1 MILAVGKAAS
11 GELGGEGVTEAIL
24 GFIRR
29 GIKDD
34 DKFSVN
40 TSSYGSFRLREGT
53 GLMDSNPTEIKIQ

>member
-11 GELGGEGVTEAIL
+11 GELGGGGVTEAIL

-34 DKFSVN
+34 ENFSVN
-40 TSSYGSFRLREGT
+40 TSSYGSYRLREGI
-53 GLMDSNPTEIKIQ
+53 GLKDHNPC

>member
-11 GELGGEGVTEAIL
+11 GELGGGGVTEAIL

-34 DKFSVN
+34 EIYVN
-40 TSSYGSFRLREGT
+40 TSSYGSYRLREGI
-53 GLMDSNPTEIKIQ
+53 GLKGHNPCEIKIQ

>member
-11 GELGGEGVTEAIL
+11 GELGGGGVTEAIL

-34 DKFSVN
+34 
-40 TSSYGSFRLREGT
+40 
-53 GLMDSNPTEIKIQ
+53 EILC